1 MNKSALKTPFNVIS
15 RSITSWHKGLQYADV
30 LESAKQRVMIV
41 AIVLFL
47 GFVIIALRLGD
58 VMLFTESNDDSL
70 KATEG
75 FQILRR
81 NIVDQNNEILAT
93 NIITASAY
101 INPKQLLDPDDAA
114 QKISSVLKNVS
125 ASELKKKFALEKNFV
140 WLARHMPPKLQKD
153 LNDLGLPGLHMYRDQ
168 TRVYPHSSLFS
179 HITGMCGL
187 DGDGL
192 SGLEQL
198 YDIDLQQGT
207 DHLALSLDIR
217 VQHILRTELKEGIKE
232 FSALGGNAIV
242 MKVKTGEI
250 LGMVSLPDF
259 DPHKPNMKQT
269 DAMFNKNTLGVYEPG
284 SVFKVLNFA
293 IGLETGKAS
302 LKTMYDGSQPIKMG
316 KFTISDF
323 RGLGRVMTLTE
334 AFLKS
339 SNIASVKMAQDFG
352 LKTQKE
358 YMKRFGVLDKVK
370 LELPELGGPIIPRD
384 WREPSLMSVSYG
396 YGVSQTPLQIL
407 TAITSIIN
415 DGKKVKPTLLKKTN
429 LMDEEEIS
437 VISSKTSRIIR
448 KLMRQVVQEGTAKKV
463 QVEGIP
469 IFAKTGTV
477 YKKQGKGYGK
487 QQITTF
493 VGGFPVED
501 PEIMMIVMLD
511 DPKPT
516 KESCGYAAAGWNVV
530 QVAKRVIERVAPMY
544 TMPNYVENA
553 VVFAENKKDL
563 SQMNTFKT
571 SYTK

>member
-1 MNKSALKTPFNVIS
+1 MNKIIFKTPLSAIS
-15 RSITSWHKGLQYADV
+15 KSITSWHKGLQYADV
-30 LESAKQRVMIV
+30 LESAKQRIMIV

-47 GFVIIALRLGD
+47 GFVMIAIRLGNL
-58 VMLFTESNDDSL
+58 MLFIETNDESL
-70 KATEG
+70 KKTDG

-101 INPKQLLDPDDAA
+101 VNPKQLLDVDDAA
-114 QKISSVLKNVS
+114 QKISSILNNIS
-125 ASELKKKFALEKNFV
+125 APELKKKFESDKNFI
-140 WLARHMPPKLQKD
+140 WLARHISPKLQKD
-153 LNDLGLPGLHMYRDQ
+153 LNDLGLPGLYMYRDQ

-179 HITGMCGL
+179 HITGMCGT

-192 SGLEQL
+192 IGLEQL
-198 YDIDLQQGT
+198 YDIELQQGA

-217 VQHILRTELKEGIKE
+217 VQHVIRTELNDGIKE

-259 DPHKPNMKQT
+259 DPHKPDLLNS
-269 DAMFNKNTLGVYEPG
+269 DALFNKNTLGVYEPG
-284 SVFKVLNFA
+284 SVFKILNFA
-293 IGLETGKAS
+293 IGLETGKANLNS
-302 LKTMYDGSQPIKMG
+302 MYDGSRPIKMG
-316 KFTISDF
+316 RFTISDF

-339 SNIASVKMAQDFG
+339 SNIASVKIAQDFG
-352 LKTQKE
+352 LKNQKE
-358 YMKRFGVLDKVK
+358 YMKRFGVLDKIF
-370 LELPELGGPIIPRD
+370 LELPELGRPIIPKD

-407 TAITSIIN
+407 TVVSSIIN
-415 DGKKVKPTLLKKTN
+415 DGKKVTPTLLKRKN
-429 LMDEEEIS
+429 VVDETVES
-437 VISSKTSRIIR
+437 VISAKTSRIVR
-448 KLMRQVVQEGTAKKV
+448 KLMRQVVLEGTAKKAD
-463 QVEGIP
+463 VEGLS

-477 YKKQGKGYGK
+477 YKKDGKGYGK

-493 VGGFPVED
+493 IGGFPVED

-516 KESCGYAAAGWNVV
+516 KESYGYAAAGWNAVK
-530 QVAKRVIERVAPMY
+530 VARRIIERIAPMY
-544 TMPNYVENA
+544 ATPNYVQNA
-553 VVFAENKKDL
+553 VIFEEPQDAISDVKTIN
-563 SQMNTFKT
+563 T
-571 SYTK
+571 SYKK

>member
-1 MNKSALKTPFNVIS
+1 MNKSVLKTPFSVIS
-15 RSITSWHKGLQYADV
+15 RSITSWHKGLQYANV

-47 GFVIIALRLGD
+47 GFIMIALRLGD
-58 VMLFTESNDDSL
+58 VMLFTESSDDSL
-70 KATEG
+70 KTSDG
-75 FQILRR
+75 FQLLRR

-93 NIITASAY
+93 NIMTASAY
-101 INPKQLLDPDDAA
+101 VNPKQLLDLDDAA
-114 QKISSVLKNVS
+114 KKISSVLKNVS
-125 ASELKKKFALEKNFV
+125 GSELRKKFTLDKNFI
-140 WLARHMPPKLQKD
+140 WLARHIPPKLQKD

-168 TRVYPHSSLFS
+168 TRVYPHSSLFC

-207 DHLALSLDIR
+207 EHLALSLDIR
-217 VQHILRTELKEGIKE
+217 VQHILRTELQDGIKE
-232 FSALGGNAIV
+232 FSALGGNAII

-259 DPHKPNMKQT
+259 DPHKPNMANT
-269 DAMFNKNTLGVYEPG
+269 DGMFNKNTLGVYEPG
-284 SVFKVLNFA
+284 SVFKILNFA

-302 LKTMYDGSQPIKMG
+302 LNSMYDGSRPIKMG
-316 KFTISDF
+316 RFTISDF

-339 SNIASVKMAQDFG
+339 SNIASIKMAQDFG

-358 YMKRFGVLDKVK
+358 YMKRFGVLDKMK
-370 LELPELGGPIIPRD
+370 LELPELGSPIIPRD
-384 WREPSLMSVSYG
+384 WRETTLISLSYG
-396 YGVSQTPLQIL
+396 YGLSQTPLQIL
-407 TAITSIIN
+407 TAISSIVN
-415 DGKKVKPTLLKKTN
+415 DGKKVTPTLLKKTN
-429 LMDEEEIS
+429 LMKEEGEN
-437 VISSKTSRIIR
+437 VISSKTSRIVR
-448 KLMRQVVQEGTAKKV
+448 KLMRQVVQEGTARNA
-463 QVEGIP
+463 QVEGIS

-477 YKKQGKGYGK
+477 YKKGNKGYSK
-487 QQITTF
+487 NQITTF

-516 KESCGYAAAGWNVV
+516 KESYGYAAAGWNVV
-530 QVAKRVIERVAPMY
+530 KVAKRVIERVAPMY
-544 TMPNYVENA
+544 TTPNYVQNA
-553 VVFAENKKDL
+553 VAFSENKKDL
-563 SQMNTFKT
+563 GPINTFKT
-571 SYTK
+571 SYKK

>member
-1 MNKSALKTPFNVIS
+1 MNKSILKTPFSVIS
-15 RSITSWHKGLQYADV
+15 RSITSWHKGLQYANV

-41 AIVLFL
+41 AAVLFL
-47 GFVIIALRLGD
+47 GFVMIALRLGD
-58 VMLFTESNDDSL
+58 VMLLSGSNDDSL
-70 KATEG
+70 KKTES
-75 FQILRR
+75 FRILRR

-101 INPKQLLDPDDAA
+101 VNPKKLLDLNDAA
-114 QKISSVLKNVS
+114 RKISSVLKNVS
-125 ASELKKKFALEKNFV
+125 ASDLKKKFSSDKNFI
-140 WLARHMPPKLQKD
+140 WLARHIPPKLQQD

-198 YDIDLQQGT
+198 YDIDLQQGA

-217 VQHILRTELKEGIKE
+217 AQHILRTELQDGIKE
-232 FSALGGNAIV
+232 FSALGGNAII

-259 DPHKPNMKQT
+259 DPHKPNMT
-269 DAMFNKNTLGVYEPG
+269 NIEGMFNKNTLGVYEPG

-293 IGLETGKAS
+293 IGLETGKANLNS
-302 LKTMYDGSQPIKMG
+302 MYDGSHPIKMG
-316 KFTISDF
+316 RFTISDF

-358 YMKRFGVLDKVK
+358 YMKRFGVLDKLS
-370 LELPELGGPIIPRD
+370 LELPELGAPIIPKD
-384 WREPSLMSVSYG
+384 WREPSLISVSYG

-407 TAITSIIN
+407 TTITSIIN
-415 DGKKVKPTLLKKTN
+415 DGKKVTPTLLKKTN
-429 LMDEEEIS
+429 MLNDKQESI
-437 VISSKTSRIIR
+437 VSSKTSRIVR
-448 KLMRQVVQEGTAKKV
+448 KLMRQVVQEGTARNA
-463 QVEGIP
+463 QVEGMS

-477 YKKQGKGYGK
+477 YKKGTKGYSK
-487 QQITTF
+487 HQITTF

-530 QVAKRVIERVAPMY
+530 KVAKRIIERVAPMY
-544 TMPNYVENA
+544 TTPNYLQNTVA
-553 VVFAENKKDL
+553 FDTNKKDL
-563 SQMNTFKT
+563 SHSNTFKT
-571 SYTK
+571 SYKK

>member
-1 MNKSALKTPFNVIS
+1 MNKSVLKTPFSVIS
-15 RSITSWHKGLQYADV
+15 RSITSWHKGLQYANV

-47 GFVIIALRLGD
+47 GFIMIALRLGD
-58 VMLFTESNDDSL
+58 VMLFTESSDDSL
-70 KATEG
+70 KTSDG

-93 NIITASAY
+93 NIMTASAY
-101 INPKQLLDPDDAA
+101 VNPKQLLDLDDAA
-114 QKISSVLKNVS
+114 KKISSVLKNVS
-125 ASELKKKFALEKNFV
+125 GSELRKKFTLDKNFI
-140 WLARHMPPKLQKD
+140 WLARHIPPKLQKD

-168 TRVYPHSSLFS
+168 TRVYPHSSLFC

-207 DHLALSLDIR
+207 EHLALSLDIR
-217 VQHILRTELKEGIKE
+217 VQHILRTELQDGIKE
-232 FSALGGNAIV
+232 FSALGGNAII

-259 DPHKPNMKQT
+259 DPHKPNMANT
-269 DAMFNKNTLGVYEPG
+269 DGMFNKNTLGVYEPG
-284 SVFKVLNFA
+284 SVFKILNFA

-302 LKTMYDGSQPIKMG
+302 LNSMYDGSRPIKMG
-316 KFTISDF
+316 RFTISDF

-339 SNIASVKMAQDFG
+339 SNIASIKMAQDFG

-358 YMKRFGVLDKVK
+358 YMKRFGVLDKMK
-370 LELPELGGPIIPRD
+370 LELPELGSPIIPRD
-384 WREPSLMSVSYG
+384 WRETTLISLSYG
-396 YGVSQTPLQIL
+396 YGLSQTPLQIL
-407 TAITSIIN
+407 TAISSIVN
-415 DGKKVKPTLLKKTN
+415 DGKKVTPTLLKKTN
-429 LMDEEEIS
+429 LMKEEGEN
-437 VISSKTSRIIR
+437 VISSKTSRIVR
-448 KLMRQVVQEGTAKKV
+448 KLMRQVVQEGTARNA
-463 QVEGIP
+463 QVEGIS

-477 YKKQGKGYGK
+477 YKKGNKGYSK
-487 QQITTF
+487 NQITTF

-516 KESCGYAAAGWNVV
+516 KESYGYAAAGWNVV
-530 QVAKRVIERVAPMY
+530 KVAKRVIERVAPMY
-544 TMPNYVENA
+544 TTPNYVQNA
-553 VVFAENKKDL
+553 VAFSENKKDL
-563 SQMNTFKT
+563 GPINTFKT
-571 SYTK
+571 SYKK

>member
-1 MNKSALKTPFNVIS
+1 VNKSVLKTPFSVIS
-15 RSITSWHKGLQYADV
+15 RSITSWHKGLQYANV

-47 GFVIIALRLGD
+47 GFIMIALRLGD
-58 VMLFTESNDDSL
+58 VMLFTESSDDSL
-70 KATEG
+70 KTSDG

-93 NIITASAY
+93 NIMTASAY
-101 INPKQLLDPDDAA
+101 VNPKQLLDLDDAA
-114 QKISSVLKNVS
+114 KKISSVLKNVS
-125 ASELKKKFALEKNFV
+125 GSELRKKFTLDKNFI
-140 WLARHMPPKLQKD
+140 WLARHIPPKLQKD

-168 TRVYPHSSLFS
+168 TRVYPHSSLFC

-207 DHLALSLDIR
+207 EHLALSLDIR
-217 VQHILRTELKEGIKE
+217 VQHILRTELQDGIKE
-232 FSALGGNAIV
+232 FSALGGNAII

-259 DPHKPNMKQT
+259 DPHKPNMANT
-269 DAMFNKNTLGVYEPG
+269 DGMFNKNTLGVYEPG
-284 SVFKVLNFA
+284 SVFKILNFA

-302 LKTMYDGSQPIKMG
+302 LNSMYDGSRPIKMG
-316 KFTISDF
+316 RFTISDF

-339 SNIASVKMAQDFG
+339 SNIASIKMAQDFG

-358 YMKRFGVLDKVK
+358 YMKRFGVLDKMK
-370 LELPELGGPIIPRD
+370 LELPELGSPIIPRD
-384 WREPSLMSVSYG
+384 WRETTLISLSYG
-396 YGVSQTPLQIL
+396 YGLSQTPLQIL
-407 TAITSIIN
+407 TAISSIVN
-415 DGKKVKPTLLKKTN
+415 DGKKVTPTLLKKTN
-429 LMDEEEIS
+429 LMKEEGEN
-437 VISSKTSRIIR
+437 VISSKTSRIVR
-448 KLMRQVVQEGTAKKV
+448 KLMRQVVQEGTARNA
-463 QVEGIP
+463 QVEGIS

-477 YKKQGKGYGK
+477 YKKGNKGYSK
-487 QQITTF
+487 NQITTF

-516 KESCGYAAAGWNVV
+516 KESYGYAAAGWNVV
-530 QVAKRVIERVAPMY
+530 KVAKRVIERVAPMY
-544 TMPNYVENA
+544 TTPNYVQNA
-553 VVFAENKKDL
+553 VAFSENKKDL
-563 SQMNTFKT
+563 GPINTFKT
-571 SYTK
+571 SYKK